1 MMSSPVPME
10 ANSYLNSEPE
20 IWDVLLDE
28 ACRIKASEP
37 KLAGFIDRSILDFGS
52 FQHALRAQLVGR
64 FSGDTLPPLQLSE
77 IVDEVHCLD
86 AQLVYAGAADLMA
99 YRNRN
104 AAFGNYLSPFLY
116 FKGFH
121 ALQAQRISN
130 HLWESAHGDLAV
142 HLYDR
147 ICQVSGTDIHPA
159 VKFGRGIFIDHA
171 IGLVIGETSVVEDN
185 VSLLHNVTLGATG
198 NDRGDRHPKIRRG
211 AIVGAGAII
220 LGNIEIGYNARVGAG
235 SVVVKPV
242 PPYTTVVGSPARP
255 VRNGCSLKAGAS
267 VDDNHNQFD
276 WVI

>member
-1 MMSSPVPME
+1 MMSSPAPTN
-10 ANSYLNSEPE
+10 ANSYSNSEQE
-20 IWDVLLDE
+20 IWGALLKE
-28 ACRIKASEP
+28 ACRLKTCEP
-37 KLAGFIDRSILDFGS
+37 KLAGFIDRSILDFGC
-52 FQHALRAQLVGR
+52 FQHALRAQLVAR

-77 IVDEVHCLD
+77 IVDEAHRLD
-86 AQLVYAGAADLMA
+86 SRLVQAGAADLMA
-99 YRNRN
+99 YRSRN

-130 HLWESAHGDLAV
+130 HLWEHAQRDLAV

-159 VKFGRGIFIDHA
+159 VKFGKGIFIDHA
-171 IGLVIGETSVVEDN
+171 IGLVVGETAVVEDN

-220 LGNIEIGYNARVGAG
+220 LGNIDIGYGARVGAG
-235 SVVVKPV
+235 SVVIKSVT
-242 PPYTTVVGSPARP
+242 PYTTVVGTPAKP
-255 VRNGCSLKAGAS
+255 VRRDLASRAERSSGA
-267 VDDNHNQFD
+267 DHDQFD